1 MILRVLPSTLTSDTV
16 WAPPSKSVMQRVIAL
31 ATLADGRT
39 MISRPS
45 ESDDCTHAL
54 MMAAQLGADIEL
66 GEDAVAIHGT
76 FPLKP
81 RETSLT
87 PGESGLGLRL
97 FGVLSA
103 LHDGPLTL
111 ERAGSLL
118 QRDVSGLAEAL
129 DAFGVKVQHTA
140 PGEHPIVLGPIRG
153 AHVSLDAAGSSQ
165 VLTGLL
171 CALAHASGDSLLNL
185 HGVVS
190 RPYIQ
195 MTLEVLEDMGISV
208 DVVEED
214 ADERQLLLRVAGG
227 QRAKAMDVAIDG
239 DWSGAAFLMA
249 LGVLCAPH
257 HLNVEGLHSTYTQAD
272 EAIKGALLFGG
283 CRLAGTD
290 EGVQV
295 LAGKPKSFQ
304 VDLTDSPDLFPPLA
318 ALAAFAKKPSSLRGL
333 HRLGNKESNRGRVIQ
348 SEWAKASIR
357 VDLDETTD
365 TMVVHPGP
373 VQSARLS
380 SHGDHRMAMA
390 AALLGAAG
398 APIEIEGA
406 EAVAKSYPSFFDD
419 LESLGV
425 QIQTVTG

>member
-140 PGEHPIVLGPIRG
+140 PGEHP
-153 AHVSLDAAGSSQ
+153 
-165 VLTGLL
+165 
-171 CALAHASGDSLLNL
+171 
-185 HGVVS
+185 
-190 RPYIQ
+190 
-195 MTLEVLEDMGISV
+195 
-208 DVVEED
+208 
-214 ADERQLLLRVAGG
+214 
-227 QRAKAMDVAIDG
+227 
-239 DWSGAAFLMA
+239 
-249 LGVLCAPH
+249 
-257 HLNVEGLHSTYTQAD
+257 
-272 EAIKGALLFGG
+272 
-283 CRLAGTD
+283 
-290 EGVQV
+290 
-295 LAGKPKSFQ
+295 
-304 VDLTDSPDLFPPLA
+304 
-318 ALAAFAKKPSSLRGL
+318 
-333 HRLGNKESNRGRVIQ
+333 
-348 SEWAKASIR
+348 
-357 VDLDETTD
+357 
-365 TMVVHPGP
+365 
-373 VQSARLS
+373 AR
-380 SHGDHRMAMA
+380 
-390 AALLGAAG
+390 
-398 APIEIEGA
+398 
-406 EAVAKSYPSFFDD
+406 
-419 LESLGV
+419 
-425 QIQTVTG
+425 